1 MGCINVKIKQLNN
14 APSASINNLGS
25 PLKVKCS
32 IVCALNTLTKYLR
45 VKPTTVQW
53 ITPKYGVTYD
63 VEANVKWEIQSK

>member
-14 APSASINNLGS
+14 TLSASVNNLGS

-32 IVCALNTLTKYLR
+32 MICALNTLTKYLI

-53 ITPKYGVTYD
+53 ITPEYGVTYD

>member
-1 MGCINVKIKQLNN
+1 MGCINVKIEQLNN
-14 APSASINNLGS
+14 APSASVNNLGS

-32 IVCALNTLTKYLR
+32 MICGLNTLTKYLR

-53 ITPKYGVTYD
+53 ITPKYGVTYN

>member
-14 APSASINNLGS
+14 TLSASVNNLGS

-32 IVCALNTLTKYLR
+32 IICALNTLTKYLR

-53 ITPKYGVTYD
+53 ITPEYGVTYD